1 MVQGE
6 ARVQAG
12 AGMSEEWDGVRA
24 LTCFCDCLGRRWCET
39 SVRDA
44 GKRTRRK
51 KKKTKNELDLGRGF
65 LCGGALSRGLVKC
78 LGGEDTSG

>member
-1 MVQGE
+1 MTHAGDPVVQGE

-12 AGMSEEWDGVRA
+12 ADMSEEWDGVRA
-24 LTCFCDCLGRRWCET
+24 LTCFCDCLGRQWCET

-51 KKKTKNELDLGRGF
+51 KKKRIKFNYILHQDSTLKD
-65 LCGGALSRGLVKC
+65 A
-78 LGGEDTSG
+78 